1 MIGIF
6 SWTEPHPN
14 TVPPGWHPVPDF
26 SALLNFDQSTVQY
39 QDIDQY
45 CNVYHDIKV
54 AFYCVEYG
62 YAAEQ
67 QLEIIERLAK
77 ASNIVFVF
85 HSEVYEYGF
94 IDSQVELFENVYW
107 IIPGDNTQSKQ
118 KIITWQYHLWRIDK
132 LYQEQLNYRLQE
144 LTPYE
149 PKKYYFSALLGGPKK
164 HRIFINHQTVIQ
176 HLQDKI
182 ICKMLPTFSASNP
195 VSLDVSPNW
204 WMEPDIEI
212 IPDQPFS
219 GGGHHC
225 RYHGLVVAT
234 ACIVPITVYNTCAY
248 SILAETGYT
257 NYCHMPTEKTAK
269 LFLGQQLFV
278 AFSGAGYL
286 QHLRN
291 SGFRT
296 FENII
301 DESYDQ
307 IEDDHTRWQQAVDQV
322 IDLCNRNQ
330 LEVLEQAKPIL
341 QHNFDCINKIGL
353 ATVLN
358 DIQQALSKKEINCT
372 IQNLIINP
380 YPESQ

>member
-1 MIGIF
+1 
-6 SWTEPHPN
+6 
-14 TVPPGWHPVPDF
+14 
-26 SALLNFDQSTVQY
+26 
-39 QDIDQY
+39 
-45 CNVYHDIKV
+45 
-54 AFYCVEYG
+54 
-62 YAAEQ
+62 
-67 QLEIIERLAK
+67 
-77 ASNIVFVF
+77 
-85 HSEVYEYGF
+85 
-94 IDSQVELFENVYW
+94 
-107 IIPGDNTQSKQ
+107 
-118 KIITWQYHLWRIDK
+118 
-132 LYQEQLNYRLQE
+132 
-144 LTPYE
+144 
-149 PKKYYFSALLGGPKK
+149 
-164 HRIFINHQTVIQ
+164 
-176 HLQDKI
+176 
-182 ICKMLPTFSASNP
+182 
-195 VSLDVSPNW
+195 
-204 WMEPDIEI
+204 
-212 IPDQPFS
+212 
-219 GGGHHC
+219 
-225 RYHGLVVAT
+225 
-234 ACIVPITVYNTCAY
+234 
-248 SILAETGYT
+248 
-257 NYCHMPTEKTAK
+257 MPTEKTAK

-307 IEDDHTRWQQAVDQV
+307 IEDDHTRWQQAFDQV